1 MNLNM
6 YEIYVEKTE
15 DWPDYIYYRETLE
28 EAKSLANHQHNYIRA
43 EVRAPQTREVIYVKK
58 TKKRG

>member
-1 MNLNM
+1 M

-15 DWPDYIYYRETLE
+15 DWPDYIYSRETLE

-43 EVRAPQTREVIYVKK
+43 EVRNIQTREVIYVKEPK
-58 TKKRG
+58 ERG